1 MQWSVSKDS
10 HYRMDD
16 HYWVPR
22 RASHNADKS
31 VACDCSH
38 NTGGWVLLV
47 SPSASTNQV
56 SSIFCFF
63 SRGRHHFVSV
73 MFWWFKGGDVHR
85 GNREPC
91 TTNRLGLKLTHWLR
105 WWPWKR
111 PRFGLPSVVR
121 LDLWPLVIW
130 KQFSFGSKVRQFV
143 GKHHMIC
150 SISVLLPF
158 QVAAVCGSK
167 FVSLKTPNGYFI
179 KCPPQIHETV
189 CLKGGIKDIPGDDI
203 TIWGVPLNW
212 YHWSTISF
220 KTWG

>member
-1 MQWSVSKDS
+1 MTTIGSQGALHTMRTSLSHAIALTTREAGCCWCRRQQALTRFLQFSV
-10 HYRMDD
+10 
-16 HYWVPR
+16 
-22 RASHNADKS
+22 
-31 VACDCSH
+31 
-38 NTGGWVLLV
+38 
-47 SPSASTNQV
+47 
-56 SSIFCFF
+56 FF

-189 CLKGGIKDIPGDDI
+189 CLKGGYQRYTRRWHHYLRCSPQLVSLI
-203 TIWGVPLNW
+203 
-212 YHWSTISF
+212 HHF
-220 KTWG
+220 F

>member
-1 MQWSVSKDS
+1 
-10 HYRMDD
+10 
-16 HYWVPR
+16 
-22 RASHNADKS
+22 
-31 VACDCSH
+31 
-38 NTGGWVLLV
+38 
-47 SPSASTNQV
+47 
-56 SSIFCFF
+56 
-63 SRGRHHFVSV
+63 

-143 GKHHMIC
+143 GNHHMIC

-167 FVSLKTPNGYFI
+167 FVSLKTPNACFI
-179 KCPPQIHETV
+179 KCPPQIYETV
-189 CLKGGIKDIPGDDI
+189 CLKGGGFKDIPGDDI

-212 YHWSTISF
+212 YHWSTIF
-220 KTWG
+220 LKNMGLRF